1 MSLIPQNK
9 SAVVRSFNN
18 EFQRLFDRFFDTDN
32 DIKTTL
38 SSFDWVPSVDVVEKE
53 KIYLVKVNL
62 PGVDPKDVDIQ
73 AEDGMLTI
81 RGERREEKS
90 EDKNGQRL
98 TESNYGSF
106 YRSFSLPNGVG
117 IDDIKANSKN
127 GVIEI
132 EVPKGKNSIPKKI
145 QINH

>member
-1 MSLIPQNK
+1 MHLIPQNK

-18 EFQRLFDRFFDTDN
+18 EFQRLFDRFFDNDN

-106 YRSFSLPNGVG
+106 FRSFSLPSGVG

-132 EVPKGKNSIPKKI
+132 EIPKGKNAMPKKI

>member
-18 EFQRLFDRFFDTDN
+18 EFQRLFDRFFDTDH
-32 DIKTTL
+32 DIKRTL

-81 RGERREEKS
+81 RGERKEEKS
-90 EDKNGQRL
+90 EDRNGQHL
-98 TESNYGSF
+98 TESSYGSF

-117 IDDIKANSKN
+117 IDDIKASSKN
-127 GVIEI
+127 GVVEIEI
-132 EVPKGKNSIPKKI
+132 PKGKNSMPKKI

>member
-18 EFQRLFDRFFDTDN
+18 EFQRLFDRFFDN
-32 DIKTTL
+32 EHDIKRTL

-73 AEDGMLTI
+73 AEDGMLAI
-81 RGERREEKS
+81 RA
-90 EDKNGQRL
+90 
-98 TESNYGSF
+98 ESSYGSF

-117 IDDIKANSKN
+117 IDDIKASSKN
-127 GVIEI
+127 GVVEIEI
-132 EVPKGKNSIPKKI
+132 PKGKNSMPKKI